1 MHKAAL
7 RDPRVWVL
15 FFSFTKVFLAAVGV
29 EIAPDKWAV
38 YEDVFNAMCALLVGM
53 GIFVYSPDQYQDDRK
68 EKDNENTDDL
78 LP

>member
-1 MHKAAL
+1 MNKAAL

-53 GIFVYSPDQYQDDRK
+53 GIFVYSPDQYS
-68 EKDNENTDDL
+68 EEDNDHTDDL
-78 LP
+78 RP